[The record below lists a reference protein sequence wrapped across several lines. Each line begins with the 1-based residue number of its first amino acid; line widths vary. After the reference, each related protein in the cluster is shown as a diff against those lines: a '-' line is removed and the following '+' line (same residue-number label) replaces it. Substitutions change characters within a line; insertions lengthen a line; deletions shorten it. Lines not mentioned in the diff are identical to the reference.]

1 MRELIYEII
10 NSIKKHA
17 EENKI
22 EESEVLS
29 SVVYS
34 LINYSAM
41 SSIEPIIVKVHP
53 NMEVE

>member
-1 MRELIYEII
+1 MRELVYNII
-10 NSIKKHA
+10 NSIKKYA

-41 SSIEPIIVKVHP
+41 SSIEPIIIKDK
-53 NMEVE
+53 E